1 MNMRRCLVFQIL
13 GLFFFLPFVAQ
24 AQQNPLPFFD
34 KKGIISLQA
43 EAMSAMADTIPVINH
58 RADDIVWSRT
68 VYRIID
74 MRDKQNYQLYF
85 PTRPNDEYK
94 SLFRVILEAICDD
107 TNGIN
112 MYRRNPRD
120 VKPSF
125 DDSQILEGGDLSDA
139 FMYDEER
146 ENNLVQV
153 DTLTQT
159 RRIEENAY
167 MNYVK
172 NQIKFLI
179 QEVVFFNK
187 HNSRMYSKIVAIAPL
202 YALHPDNKLNS
213 ENTMLYFQN
222 SILGW
227 IIFDELRPFLAKQM
241 IIPRGNDTQRL
252 TFDDFFSQNL
262 YASYLLGDSNMY
274 NRMLLNYASVIPDAD
289 KFEAFVRK
297 EQSRIE
303 TELLNFEMDVWEY

>member
-1 MNMRRCLVFQIL
+1 
-13 GLFFFLPFVAQ
+13 
-24 AQQNPLPFFD
+24 
-34 KKGIISLQA
+34 
-43 EAMSAMADTIPVINH
+43 
-58 RADDIVWSRT
+58 
-68 VYRIID
+68 
-74 MRDKQNYQLYF
+74 
-85 PTRPNDEYK
+85 
-94 SLFRVILEAICDD
+94 
-107 TNGIN
+107 
-112 MYRRNPRD
+112 
-120 VKPSF
+120 
-125 DDSQILEGGDLSDA
+125 
-139 FMYDEER
+139 
-146 ENNLVQV
+146 
-153 DTLTQT
+153 
-159 RRIEENAY
+159 

-274 NRMLLNYASVIPDAD
+274 NRMLLN
-289 KFEAFVRK
+289 
-297 EQSRIE
+297 
-303 TELLNFEMDVWEY
+303 